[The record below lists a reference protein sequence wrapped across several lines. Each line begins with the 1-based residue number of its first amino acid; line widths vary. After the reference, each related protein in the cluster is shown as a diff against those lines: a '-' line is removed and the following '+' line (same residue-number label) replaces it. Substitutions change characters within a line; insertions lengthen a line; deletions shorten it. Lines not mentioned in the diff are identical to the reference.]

1 MTTTPFL
8 YLSKDYAINLLQIK
22 IIKPVQEAD
31 ELKNDL
37 TALTLQK
44 FQQLRDGLVRRIFGD
59 NSGYLDVLVQEI
71 ESRADEQLDR

>member
-1 MTTTPFL
+1 MPLTCCL
-8 YLSKDYAINLLQIK
+8 KNIK
-22 IIKPVQEAD
+22 SIKPVQEAD

-59 NSGYLDVLVQEI
+59 NSDYLDVLVQEI